1 MVPVTSPL
9 AAASVGVLQG
19 AGPSWWQAVGA
30 LAAVLAL
37 LLISMR
43 LLSRWHRP
51 AGRNEA
57 ALITVWPLGPR
68 REIQLVRLR
77 DEVHYIYRH
86 EGGLVVLSRQPWDSY
101 RAATALAADD
111 AGPLQR
117 FLRTITGRADSDR
130 HAAEPPPVV

>member
-1 MVPVTSPL
+1 MVPVTPPL
-9 AAASVGVLQG
+9 AAASVGVLQST
-19 AGPSWWQAVGA
+19 GPAWWQAVGA
-30 LAAVLAL
+30 LAVVLAL
-37 LLISMR
+37 LLVSLR

-51 AGRNEA
+51 AGRDEA
-57 ALITVWPLGPR
+57 ALVAVWSLGPR

-101 RAATALAADD
+101 RAATALAPDD

-117 FLRTITGRADSDR
+117 LLRTITGRADSDR
-130 HAAEPPPVV
+130 HAAEPPPLV